1 MRVSQLAKTLDLSP
15 DTVRFYTRI
24 KMLQPQKNSTN
35 GYWEYSEKDVLRMR
49 FISSARQIG
58 FSVNDIKKILAETD
72 QKQSPCPLVQRLI
85 EQRLSET
92 SQRIEEML
100 LLRKRMY
107 AAINEWNLN
116 SDQAPIGK
124 SVCDLIESS
133 C

>member
-24 KMLQPQKNSTN
+24 KMLRPEKKSTN

-49 FISSARQIG
+49 FIASARQIG
-58 FSVNDIKKILAETD
+58 FSVTDIEKILAEAD
-72 QKQSPCPLVQRLI
+72 RKESPCPAVQQLI

-92 SQRIEEML
+92 SQRISEML

-107 AAINEWNLN
+107 AAANEWNLN
-116 SDQAPIGK
+116 SGKAPIGH
-124 SVCDLIESS
+124 SVCDLIENV